1 MGVPAGIPSGRCK
14 ACGHPERVPAELLLA
29 GGASINAVSRKYGLT
44 RHALGRHWAAHV
56 SDERK
61 ATLVLGPVQKA
72 ALAARVAEES
82 ESVLDHFKSVR
93 AGLWSLYDAAVTA
106 GDGGVGSLIAGRLH
120 ENLNSIARITGQL
133 VSSPLVQFNS
143 QVNLK
148 SSPRF
153 LEFEQGMLQL
163 ARKHPAMAP
172 DIVALLRGLDRE
184 PASPAALPALEH
196 HAAAA

>member
-1 MGVPAGIPSGRCK
+1 MIPRYRDLWRC
-14 ACGHPERVPAELLLA
+14 RVPLSAGEIRRTERWLA
-29 GGASINAVSRKYGLT
+29 SARVALTIVAVLT
-44 RHALGRHWAAHV
+44 LD
-56 SDERK
+56 SC
-61 ATLVLGPVQKA
+61 PVQKA

-106 GDGGVGSLIAGRLH
+106 GDGGIGSLIAGRLH

-153 LEFEQGMLQL
+153 LEFEQGMLEL
-163 ARKHPAMAP
+163 ARNTRRWRQRHRGPAARARP
-172 DIVALLRGLDRE
+172 RA
-184 PASPAALPALEH
+184 ASPAGLPALEH